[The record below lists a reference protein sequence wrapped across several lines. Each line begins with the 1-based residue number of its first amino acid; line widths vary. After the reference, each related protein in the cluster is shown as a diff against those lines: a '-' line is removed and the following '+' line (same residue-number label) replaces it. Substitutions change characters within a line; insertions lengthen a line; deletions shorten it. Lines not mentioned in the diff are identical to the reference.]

1 MPAKQPPRVDDP
13 GYWRFRAANTRGL
26 AKESTDETSKT
37 LLAKI
42 SEAYDALAQNAER
55 CVAGAD
61 RPDARSGLTPN
72 KKTAVYVETTRYAAT
87 RCV

>member
-13 GYWRFRAANTRGL
+13 SYWRFRAANTREL

-42 SEAYDALAQNAER
+42 SEAYDALAQNAEER
-55 CVAGAD
+55 RRRKQEDQASGGRKNNEQGGAD
-61 RPDARSGLTPN
+61 VDGSKPT
-72 KKTAVYVETTRYAAT
+72 
-87 RCV
+87 

>member
-13 GYWRFRAANTRGL
+13 GYWRFRAANTREL

-42 SEAYDALAQNAER
+42 AEAYDALAQNAEDR
-55 CVAGAD
+55 RRRKQEDQASGGRKNNEQGGAD
-61 RPDARSGLTPN
+61 VDGSKPT
-72 KKTAVYVETTRYAAT
+72 
-87 RCV
+87 